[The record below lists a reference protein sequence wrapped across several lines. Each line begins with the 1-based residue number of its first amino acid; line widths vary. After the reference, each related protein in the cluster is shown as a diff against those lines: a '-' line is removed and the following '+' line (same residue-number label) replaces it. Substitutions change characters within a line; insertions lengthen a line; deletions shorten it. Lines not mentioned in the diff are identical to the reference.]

1 MSARAAL
8 AFRLPRLTTM
18 GSHVARGPLAV
29 YEAAHLRR
37 RWLALAS
44 RLLAHAYVIG
54 LREALPT
61 FDAYCNFMRPLEQPG
76 AQHVCSVILGHTG
89 SLRLPSPIAPVSL
102 SIEYRGRALGV
113 VPAMSPGGHWQ
124 WQQLEERVLTGLADA
139 APLDSDEVLALAA
152 SLSDEH
158 E

>member
-1 MSARAAL
+1 
-8 AFRLPRLTTM
+8 
-18 GSHVARGPLAV
+18 
-29 YEAAHLRR
+29 
-37 RWLALAS
+37 
-44 RLLAHAYVIG
+44 VIG